1 MSAPTFSPASAAP
14 IPPYIAGRWYATAP
28 IASPSGLAV
37 ATGVVR
43 LYAFQVRAQITIS
56 TLMARVA
63 TVGLGSFQLAIYG
76 NDVATGRPSG
86 AVLARTGDM
95 SSLALATVTGDITG
109 ADITLQPGLVY
120 WGATNVDASSAAA
133 VFQTLNL
140 NNAGSTGLFGALT
153 PDTASPATTTALVT
167 LTTPMAYNTW
177 STMTGATFTEVA
189 GSTGAAHIWLKAA

>member
-1 MSAPTFSPASAAP
+1 MGSPVFSPASAAP
-14 IPPYIAGRWYATAP
+14 IPPYIAGRFYASAP

-37 ATGVVR
+37 ATDIVR
-43 LYAFQVRAQITIS
+43 LYAFQVRAQITVS
-56 TLMARVA
+56 DLMARVA

-76 NDVATGRPSG
+76 NNVATGRPSG
-86 AVLARTGDM
+86 AVIARTGDM
-95 SSLALATVTGDITG
+95 SSLALATVTGSITG
-109 ADITLQPGLVY
+109 GSVVLQPGLVY
-120 WGATNVDASSAAA
+120 WGATNVDATSGAA

-140 NNAGSTGLFGALT
+140 NNAGSTSLFGAT
-153 PDTASPATTTALVT
+153 TADIASPATTTALVT